1 MTAFVP
7 GFQHD
12 LFISYAHEDDK
23 RWVQAFE
30 DELRDEV
37 SRRLGMGISVWQD
50 TSHIRFGEN
59 WQAAIQEGIE
69 GTAAFVAIVSPRYQ
83 NSQWCARERNKFR
96 RRFKPEEFGMSGR
109 FFKAVKT
116 PWPDNAHRFFLQ
128 EIQAVDFC
136 KDGPDGH
143 IEFTPGSRDFKR
155 AVRKLA
161 DGVELLLRRMR
172 RANQRVHVA
181 WPVEECLVA
190 WEQLSDE
197 LRSKGFDVQPMGPR
211 NDSFADNLLIQDID
225 QAVLSIHLLGSV
237 YDEFSERV
245 ALLAADL
252 EREMMFWISSGADQT
267 TDERQRALIDAIRR
281 GMRPDKPGAEW
292 PRGWSLVADE
302 GVRGLID
309 AVITKLA
316 HRPSAADVLVD
327 DASPHNLQG
336 LAGVADDGAVPLPAA
351 DPRLETGAIEP
362 ASRDKRSVES
372 PIAERRVGERPPRR
386 AKREPNFLDA
396 GTTETGEVRRNFHHR
411 RRRGQGH
418 SQSGHVFRDT
428 ACQRILSFFAG

>member
-1 MTAFVP
+1 MTKCRVAWAW
-7 GFQHD
+7 GFR
-12 LFISYAHEDDK
+12 SGRTRA
-23 RWVQAFE
+23 
-30 DELRDEV
+30 
-37 SRRLGMGISVWQD
+37 
-50 TSHIRFGEN
+50 TSGFGEN
-59 WQAAIQEGIE
+59 WQAAIQEGFE

-83 NSQWCARERNKFR
+83 NSQWCARERNEFR
-96 RRFKPEEFGMSGR
+96 RRFKPEEFGTSGR

-211 NDSFADNLLIQDID
+211 DDSFADNLLIQDID

-237 YDEFSERV
+237 YDRV
-245 ALLAADL
+245 LRTSRSAGRRSRTRNDVLDL
-252 EREMMFWISSGADQT
+252 ER
-267 TDERQRALIDAIRR
+267 R
-281 GMRPDKPGAEW
+281 G
-292 PRGWSLVADE
+292 S
-302 GVRGLID
+302 
-309 AVITKLA
+309 
-316 HRPSAADVLVD
+316 D
-327 DASPHNLQG
+327 D
-336 LAGVADDGAVPLPAA
+336 
-351 DPRLETGAIEP
+351 
-362 ASRDKRSVES
+362 
-372 PIAERRVGERPPRR
+372 RR
-386 AKREPNFLDA
+386 ASA
-396 GTTETGEVRRNFHHR
+396 GAYRRHPTGHAAR
-411 RRRGQGH
+411 Q
-418 SQSGHVFRDT
+418 
-428 ACQRILSFFAG
+428 AGR